1 MRASFMSSGLLS
13 VSFVS
18 LLVLAS
24 ACTSPTDAGGRAG
37 ADADKV
43 GRTSSA
49 IINGTP
55 DTTHQAV
62 VTVLSG
68 TAEETEICS
77 GTIVKVDPET
87 HIGWVLT
94 AAHCVGVAPQ
104 VVLQGDD
111 FNSPEALHYAVVD
124 YLANPNYDQNGDAD
138 QVDDFA
144 VIRIAGVDE
153 STPVIPIATSPDG
166 LGSGKTIT
174 AIGFGRTDLIRS
186 NTDDTNTIRRSVQLT
201 VSDTSQMQISYDMS
215 ARGICQGDSGGP
227 DLYDNGSGVKV
238 VAVHSFVAGDCDG
251 TGVSGRVTGELT
263 FINQQLGKAAPAAS
277 CDLCTKT
284 ANSGTQ
290 TCAALQAACLA
301 DADCSAIYECLSTT
315 GGINALATCKAKYP
329 KAEGPITAIMNCTCN
344 RACVDE
350 CGGTSSCSGVPSC
363 GYDLSKQ
370 APGECSTCSE
380 GACCQEML
388 DCEADG
394 TCFVCLK
401 GGDADADCATNAV
414 RKKLATCVASNCK
427 TECADT
433 GLDVGADP
441 DTESTDPNASSNGSS
456 TVVTTTSGCSA
467 SGASGYSSS
476 SGPAFL
482 AFGLAA
488 AMVASRRRAKSP
500 RDPG

>member
-1 MRASFMSSGLLS
+1 MRASFLSSGLSSGLLS
-13 VSFVS
+13 VPFVS

-24 ACTSPTDAGGRAG
+24 ACTSPTDAGGRA
-37 ADADKV
+37 DADKV

-49 IINGTP
+49 IINGTA

-111 FNSPEALHYAVVD
+111 FNSPESLHYDIVD

-153 STPVIPIATSPDG
+153 NTPVIPIATSPDG
-166 LGSGKTIT
+166 LGQGKTIT
-174 AIGFGRTDLIRS
+174 AVGFGRTDLIRS
-186 NTDDTNTIRRSVQLT
+186 NTEDTNTIRRSVQLT
-201 VSDTSQMQISYDMS
+201 VGQTSQMQISYDMS

-238 VAVHSFVAGDCDG
+238 VAVHSFVSGDCDG

-277 CDLCTKT
+277 CDQCTKV

-301 DADCSAIYECLSTT
+301 DADCAALYDCLSTT
-315 GGINALATCKAKYP
+315 GGINPLATCKAKYP
-329 KAEGPITAIMNCTCN
+329 KGEGPITAIMNCTCN

-350 CGGTSSCSGVPSC
+350 CGGTSTCSGVPSC
-363 GYDLSKQ
+363 GFDLSKQ

-380 GACCQEML
+380 SACCQEML

-401 GGDADADCATNAV
+401 GGDADADCATNAA
-414 RKKLATCVASNCK
+414 RKKLATCVASKCK

-441 DTESTDPNASSNGSS
+441 ESATTDPSSASNGSS
-456 TVVTTTSGCSA
+456 TVVTTTSGCST
-467 SGASGYSSS
+467 SGAPGS
-476 SGPAFL
+476 SGGSAFL
-482 AFGLAA
+482 ALGLGGLVA
-488 AMVASRRRAKSP
+488 AMVASRRRAKTS
-500 RDPG
+500 D